1 MIKIYHNNRCAKSRC
16 ALQILEQNAQPFEL
30 VEYLKTPPDAATLK
44 QLLQLLGKKPLEL
57 IRQKDPV
64 FQEQFKGKSLT
75 DEAWIEV
82 MVQHPVLIERPIVVA
97 GDKAWVARDAE
108 SLEEIA
114 ALGAK

>member
-30 VEYLKTPPDAATLK
+30 VEYLKTPPDVATLK
-44 QLLQLLGKKPLEL
+44 HLLQLLKMKPLEL
-57 IRQKDPV
+57 IRQKEPV

-75 DEAWIEV
+75 DEAWLEV